1 MHFLTIIVPLQL
13 FNKFVCIMNKQ
24 LLNHCMK
31 WAFAFSA
38 LFILNFILVSILK
51 LSFLSFVFDI
61 AAILF
66 VIFVTINARVKCN
79 NNEFRYSQSFKYIFL
94 LYFFTAFV
102 VALFEL
108 IYVQFINTSYLNDSL
123 ETILATVGPV
133 LESENLED
141 SIEVIEMLFTP
152 KYYVFFSF
160 FNFIISGFFV
170 ALIFSI
176 FLRRSPSIF
185 DKKFDDENVD
195 NSDSNAKDNN
205 IEE

>member
-1 MHFLTIIVPLQL
+1 
-13 FNKFVCIMNKQ
+13 MNKQ

-61 AAILF
+61 AAIIF

-160 FNFIISGFFV
+160 FNFIIAGFFV

-176 FLRRSPSIF
+176 FLRRSLLFSI
-185 DKKFDDENVD
+185 KKFDDENVD
-195 NSDSNAKDNN
+195 NSDTNAKDNN